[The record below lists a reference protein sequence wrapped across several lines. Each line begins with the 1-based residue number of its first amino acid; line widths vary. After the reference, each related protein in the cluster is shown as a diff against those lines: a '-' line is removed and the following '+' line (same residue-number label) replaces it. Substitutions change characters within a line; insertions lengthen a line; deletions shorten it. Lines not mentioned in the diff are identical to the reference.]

1 MRRILLISVPILL
14 FVVVIWEL
22 YDSSRP
28 KVGPIGENIKHTKE
42 LWIFIG
48 TSIIISLI
56 AIYYLVLDIQG
67 RKSEDQ

>member
-1 MRRILLISVPILL
+1 MRRILLISVPICL
-14 FVVVIWEL
+14 FGVAIWGL
-22 YDSSRP
+22 YDSSRT

-56 AIYYLVLDIQG
+56 AIYYLVLDIQE
-67 RKSEDQ
+67 RKSGDL